1 VDKKRGTKRRG
12 QSERDAPMK
21 PARASGA
28 RAAPVGS
35 GGARDAENGPQK
47 RAVSVGQADAKR
59 VLHRGMTPPDYRPR
73 HEKLME
79 LLEYAHVIG
88 ASPAESK
95 LDGFVCAHG
104 RNPTSA
110 EGKALGLG
118 PELVEEESYPPFHEC
133 RPRDYLE
140 TVAEKLR
147 TESELVEPLAKLPDW
162 GGPQVIER
170 FFQRWDEMKRRR
182 QAQAEKLSPKDPPLC
197 GLLAHARRMGRA
209 DPDAIA
215 RAKAAKPS
223 PKDLLLCGLL
233 ALGLPAATAHD
244 WLRGLPDERARRW
257 HLGYFVAE
265 RCLLPCA
272 GWGRACKIK
281 TKDLYGAYLRWCEEE
296 PGRLHGE
303 EPFTMREFSSE
314 ILNCGGVTEWRTAKA
329 RGFSGIALR

>member
-1 VDKKRGTKRRG
+1 
-12 QSERDAPMK
+12 MK
-21 PARASGA
+21 G
-28 RAAPVGS
+28 
-35 GGARDAENGPQK
+35 
-47 RAVSVGQADAKR
+47 
-59 VLHRGMTPPDYRPR
+59 
-73 HEKLME
+73 
-79 LLEYAHVIG
+79 
-88 ASPAESK
+88 
-95 LDGFVCAHG
+95 
-104 RNPTSA
+104 
-110 EGKALGLG
+110 
-118 PELVEEESYPPFHEC
+118 
-133 RPRDYLE
+133 
-140 TVAEKLR
+140 
-147 TESELVEPLAKLPDW
+147 
-162 GGPQVIER
+162 
-170 FFQRWDEMKRRR
+170 RR

-197 GLLAHARRMGRA
+197 GLLALARRMGLA

-281 TKDLYGAYLRWCEEE
+281 TKDLYGGYLRWCEEE

-329 RGFSGIALR
+329 RGFLGIALR